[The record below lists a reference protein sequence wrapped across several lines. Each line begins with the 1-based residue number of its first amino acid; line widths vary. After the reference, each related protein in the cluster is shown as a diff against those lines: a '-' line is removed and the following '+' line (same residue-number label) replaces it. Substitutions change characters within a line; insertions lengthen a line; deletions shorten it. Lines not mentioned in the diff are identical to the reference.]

1 MKFSKHFSFY
11 KIPEWQEY
19 YLDYYTLKIILY
31 FISNKIKKKK
41 LTLRPAKTTVKPS
54 QGRISKRLSS
64 IGELTNHLEKNKFG
78 GSDEFTKYNNMN
90 VRAKKG
96 RKSIALLRRGST
108 IKYDEEININNFNNL
123 IKMARNP
130 NKKSKDSDENSVYL
144 EEKHAITEDKL
155 HEIMKRTEEM
165 QGLPDTLKM
174 EHFLKVYK
182 EKIEIVDKF
191 FSLQI
196 SQFETKYLNIA
207 YKMNQIKNNLND
219 DSSEESNSQ
228 LNNHE
233 RAQLDFATSMKRA
246 ISTIY
251 NFTSWLHS
259 YYSINLIAI
268 KKIQFKAIKVF
279 NKKNI
284 KNIED
289 LLHKE
294 DSQIQFFN
302 NLSKLIN
309 LRHKIK
315 ALYADGITG
324 GNLIQAGKEL
334 EKKLQGEGQ
343 LTQKKMVCLIL
354 GMLFVEIF
362 FYMFLAF
369 NPKEKKNSVKPFFP
383 AFNFSLCIIVCF
395 FGVALNLEI
404 LQRYKINYIYIFEVE
419 PSMRIGSWEV
429 LQVSLCMLTIWLF
442 FMICSKITY
451 NYSLF
456 GHSFYYIFPL
466 ISTSALIL
474 FLFLPF
480 NYFYYHFRMGII
492 HIFFGNLFPIGKKA
506 VLFRDFLFG
515 DTLTSLSK
523 PINSL
528 VLAGCILACKE
539 CRDNNKRISSCNR
552 DTIYCLIINI
562 YFPINRVMQC
572 LNRYYYTHLLWPHFV
587 NLVKNIVNILS
598 IYFIWN
604 YGRNKESN
612 YAHALCYVF
621 GLFATTFQ
629 LGWDVYVDWGL
640 GRPEAKI
647 FLLRDKIIYPRK
659 FYYSAILL
667 DTLIRFS
674 WLLSYIELN
683 KNKFD
688 EWKNLML
695 SLLEIIRRIVWCIIR
710 IENEN
715 TTNPEKYRTI
725 LTIPELPDL

>member
-1 MKFSKHFSFY
+1 MKFSKSFSFY

-19 YLDYYTLKIILY
+19 YFDYYTLKIILY
-31 FISNKIKKKK
+31 FIANKIKKKK
-41 LTLRPAKTTVKPS
+41 ALIKTAKTT
-54 QGRISKRLSS
+54 SKLTRARLSAMGTS
-64 IGELTNHLEKNKFG
+64 NTNLRSHA
-78 GSDEFTKYNNMN
+78 SCEFIKLNDQKIKRGTK
-90 VRAKKG
+90 A
-96 RKSIALLRRGST
+96 RKSLAILRRGST

-123 IKMARNP
+123 LKMARSP
-130 NKKSKDSDENSVYL
+130 SKKSKDSDENSVYL
-144 EEKHAITEDKL
+144 EEKNTITENKL
-155 HEIMKRTEEM
+155 NEIMKRTESM

-174 EHFLKVYK
+174 EHFIKVYR
-182 EKIEIVDKF
+182 EKLQIIDKF

-196 SQFETKYLNIA
+196 SQFETKYLNIL
-207 YKMNQIKNNLND
+207 YKLKQIKNNFDD
-219 DSSEESNSQ
+219 DSSEGSNSQ
-228 LNNHE
+228 LDNHE
-233 RAQLDFATSMKRA
+233 RAQLEFSTSMKRA

-279 NKKNI
+279 KKKNI
-284 KNIED
+284 KIEE
-289 LLHKE
+289 LLQKE
-294 DSQIQFFN
+294 DSKINFYS
-302 NLSKLIN
+302 NLPKLIE
-309 LRHKIK
+309 LRKNIK
-315 ALYADGITG
+315 ALYADAITN
-324 GNLIQAGKEL
+324 GNLVQAGKEL
-334 EKKLQGEGQ
+334 EIKLQGEGNIS
-343 LTQKKMVCLIL
+343 QKKMICLIL

-362 FYMFLAF
+362 FYMFLAL
-369 NPKEKKNSVKPFFP
+369 NPYEKENSVKPFFP
-383 AFNFSLCIIVCF
+383 AFNFSLCIICCF
-395 FGVALNLEI
+395 FGIALNIEI
-404 LQRYKINYIYIFEVE
+404 FQIYKINYIYIFEVE
-419 PSMRIGSWEV
+419 PSMRIGSMEV
-429 LQVSLCMLTIWLF
+429 LEVSLCMLTIWLF

-456 GHSFYYIFPL
+456 GHTFYYLFPL

-515 DTLTSLSK
+515 DSLTSLSK

-528 VLAGCILACKE
+528 VLAGCLFACKK
-539 CRDNNKRISSCNR
+539 CRDNNIRMPSCNR
-552 DTIYCLIINI
+552 DTVYCLIINI
-562 YFPINRVMQC
+562 YFPLNRVMQC
-572 LNRYYYTHLLWPHFV
+572 LNRYYYTHLLWPHFA
-587 NLVKNIVNILS
+587 NLIKNIVNILS

-604 YGRNKESN
+604 YSQHKDSGFN
-612 YAHALCYVF
+612 HALCFVF
-621 GLFATTFQ
+621 GLFATTYQ

-659 FYYSAILL
+659 FYYIAILL
-667 DTLIRFS
+667 NIIIRFS
-674 WLLSYIELN
+674 WLLGYIELN

-688 EWKNLML
+688 EWRNLFL
-695 SLLEIIRRIVWCIIR
+695 SLLEVFRRILWCIIR